1 MEKLEKRYGKQLP
14 FEVPAGYF
22 DELTENIMYSVRSS
36 CPEDFNMV
44 QPAKSGKFQLYLQ
57 RCLPYVSMA
66 AIVTFVVIMMQ
77 VFVVKSYDKDIAEV
91 AVFEFESNGET
102 EITDEEIIE
111 YLSNSVY
118 DVESFLASMQ

>member
-1 MEKLEKRYGKQLP
+1 MEKLEKRYGKKLP
-14 FEVPAGYF
+14 FEVPVGYF
-22 DELTENIMYSVRSS
+22 DELTDNIMQSVRSS
-36 CPEDFNMV
+36 CPEDFNKV
-44 QPAKSGKFQLYLQ
+44 HSAKYGKFQLYLQ

-77 VFVVKSYDKDIAEV
+77 VFVVKGYDNEYSET
-91 AVFEFESNGET
+91 AVYEFESDSELN
-102 EITDEEIIE
+102 ITDEEIIE